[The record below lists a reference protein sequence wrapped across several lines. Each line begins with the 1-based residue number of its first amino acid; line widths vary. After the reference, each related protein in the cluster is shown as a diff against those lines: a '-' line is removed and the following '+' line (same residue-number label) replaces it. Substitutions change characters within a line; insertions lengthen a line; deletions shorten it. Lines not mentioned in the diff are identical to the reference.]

1 MSHFL
6 LLSISYVLLAVF
18 VVWIAF
24 GKRFSGLHKVFL
36 SILLPAIYFLH
47 WQGLN
52 HTKGWPTDET
62 LPTQFE
68 LISADIVEPHPLK
81 KIKGKINL
89 WIRPEEN
96 GAPRSYSLPYTR
108 ELHQKLFETKKRMS
122 QGRRQIGLLSKEET
136 GQSGASV
143 GGGMR
148 LGFRN
153 APRNHLPPK
162 GPLEN

>member
-24 GKRFSGLHKVFL
+24 GKRFSGIHKVFL
-36 SILLPAIYFLH
+36 SLLLPAIYFLH

-52 HTKGWPTDET
+52 ETKGWPTNET

-68 LISADIVEPHPLK
+68 LISADIVEPNPLK
-81 KIKGKINL
+81 KVKGNINL
-89 WIRPEEN
+89 WIRPKEN
-96 GAPRSYSLPYTR
+96 GAPRAYSLPYTR
-108 ELHQKLFETKKRMS
+108 ELHKKLFETKQRMA
-122 QGRRQIGLLSKEET
+122 QGRRQIGLLSKEKT

-143 GGGMR
+143 GGGMH

-162 GPLEN
+162 GPPE

>member
-6 LLSISYVLLAVF
+6 ILSISYVLLAVF

-24 GKRFSGLHKVFL
+24 GKRFSGMHKVFL
-36 SILLPAIYFLH
+36 SLLLPAIYFLH

-52 HTKGWPTDET
+52 ETKGWPTDET

-68 LISADIVEPHPLK
+68 LISADIVEPNPLK
-81 KIKGKINL
+81 KVEGNINL
-89 WIRPEEN
+89 WVRPEED
-96 GAPRSYSLPYTR
+96 GPPRSYSLPYSR
-108 ELHQKLFETKKRMS
+108 DLHKRLFETKKRMAE
-122 QGRRQIGLLSKEET
+122 GRKQVGLLSPD
-136 GQSGASV
+136 GGGSGASV

-153 APRNHLPPK
+153 APRKHLPPK
-162 GPLEN
+162 GPIK